1 MKRWLIIL
9 GRYFRDTES
18 GFIHLAGALAAI
30 IGTVFLTLRA
40 KDNIQLFSYI
50 IFGISMILLFS
61 ASTAYHLTKREG
73 LVRILRRI
81 DHSMIFIFIAGTYTP
96 VVMQSFEGALKWGYI
111 IGIWL
116 VALAGTILK
125 IFLTGRLRK
134 LFTAFYILMG
144 WSGTFAIMPLSKAI
158 GAKGTALLIIGGL
171 FYTIGGIIYALKKPK
186 LCKSLGFH
194 ELFHIFV
201 LLGAVC
207 MYFLIY
213 FYC

>member
-1 MKRWLIIL
+1 
-9 GRYFRDTES
+9 

-158 GAKGTALLIIGGL
+158 GAK
-171 FYTIGGIIYALKKPK
+171 
-186 LCKSLGFH
+186 
-194 ELFHIFV
+194 
-201 LLGAVC
+201 
-207 MYFLIY
+207 
-213 FYC
+213 